1 MVDDPAVTVD
11 GFTYGWVGGSGVA
24 KITHHTTLGSVQ
36 ELRKQCKLK
45 RVEEGGSEGANVMHH
60 AFKKKRGGISMLF

>member
-1 MVDDPAVTVD
+1 MGGWIRGGQDHPPYTTV
-11 GFTYGWVGGSGVA
+11 
-24 KITHHTTLGSVQ
+24 GSVQ